1 MNEFDYAVFT
11 VIGISLLVGAWRGIV
26 AELLSVVAWAL
37 AIALG
42 WAFGWPIGRAF
53 YAGWFADPL
62 LQRIFGFA
70 TIFLA
75 IFMLMALVRYAM
87 REILH
92 AIGLGGVDRL
102 LGAAFGVL
110 RGAAVVLLCAA
121 ALLAVGAQESSWW
134 QQARTTPWI
143 VAALQRLEP
152 WLPHLLIEKLHLPRE
167 IV

>member
-26 AELLSVVAWAL
+26 AELLSLAAWVL
-37 AIALG
+37 AIGLG

-75 IFMLMALVRYAM
+75 VFILAALVRYAL
-87 REILH
+87 REVLH
-92 AIGLGGVDRL
+92 AIGLGGVNRL
-102 LGAAFGVL
+102 LGAIFGVL

-121 ALLAVGAQESSWW
+121 VLLAVGAQESPWW
-134 QQARTTPWI
+134 RQARTVPWI
-143 VAALQRLEP
+143 VVALQRLEP
-152 WLPHLLIEKLHLPRE
+152 WLPRGLIEKLPLPRE